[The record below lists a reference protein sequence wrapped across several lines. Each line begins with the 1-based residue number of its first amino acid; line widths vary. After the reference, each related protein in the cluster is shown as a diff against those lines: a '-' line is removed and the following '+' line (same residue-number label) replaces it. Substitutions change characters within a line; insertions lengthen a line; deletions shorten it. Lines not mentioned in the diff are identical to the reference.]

1 MTYERSK
8 LDKILAGRGVDYGDF
23 ADNSQIAVRIK
34 EACWPAALENPRFQC
49 LGYSD
54 KAVVLNAIDMIAA
67 KISRLVT
74 GRPLHGDSWQDI
86 SGYAEL
92 VVRHIEETDL
102 GE

>member
-1 MTYERSK
+1 MTDEKSK
-8 LDKILAGRGVDYGDF
+8 LDKTLAERGVNYGDF

-49 LGYSD
+49 LGYPD

-74 GRPLHGDSWQDI
+74 GRPMHEDSWHDI
-86 SGYAEL
+86 AGYAEL
-92 VVRHIEETDL
+92 VVRHIKETDF